1 MSGAQGVVIGALLV
15 YALFLWW
22 YGGRGRPLSQ
32 DEIESF
38 LARLAARARGPQAE
52 ALLADVRR
60 LVADD
65 DGREFVMQNLVRHR
79 AKALYPP
86 GHEHFGSSAKAA
98 DQRYGRALLPHLLRH
113 GNLLVFVARRSGQ
126 FITEPGV
133 AAWDYVAMVR
143 YRSRRDFLRFALAI
157 EQQAITMHKW
167 AAIESTQ
174 VFPVRPMIS
183 LLTVRLLVGG
193 LLVAAALPLY
203 LWLS

>member
-1 MSGAQGVVIGALLV
+1 MSAAQVLLV
-15 YALFLWW
+15 AVLALYAAFLAW
-22 YGGRGRPLSQ
+22 YGGRGRPLSAA
-32 DEIESF
+32 EIESY
-38 LARLAARARGPQAE
+38 LTQLGARARGPQAE
-52 ALLADVRR
+52 ALLQDVRR
-60 LVADD
+60 LVAND

-79 AKALYPP
+79 VEALYPP
-86 GHEHFGSSAKAA
+86 GYEHYGKSAKLA

-133 AAWDYVAMVR
+133 APWDYVAMVR

-157 EQQAITMHKW
+157 EQQDITMHKW

-193 LLVAAALPLY
+193 LLAVAALPLY